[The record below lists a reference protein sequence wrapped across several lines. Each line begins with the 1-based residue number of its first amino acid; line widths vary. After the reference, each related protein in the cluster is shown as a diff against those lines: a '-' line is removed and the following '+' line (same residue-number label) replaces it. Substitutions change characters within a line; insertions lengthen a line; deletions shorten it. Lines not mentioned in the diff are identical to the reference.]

1 MGWSTSRDAQPAG
14 RRVQGKV
21 VFRFTA
27 ILMTALLAPLQAHAL
42 GMQTLTDDDM
52 RHVSARGLADR
63 FLQRVSLYASNGLGI
78 EVLGDMATLLNP
90 FGEAF
95 AGLIDA
101 ETTFKDA
108 VFNPAFP
115 SMLVDRDG
123 SVLIRLPATI
133 GEISF
138 RNIHIRGSN
147 GASFGSV
154 TVRNIDFT
162 GTTIRV
168 KRH

>member
-1 MGWSTSRDAQPAG
+1 MGSTSSRARPAG
-14 RRVQGKV
+14 LRMQDKAA
-21 VFRFTA
+21 FLFLA
-27 ILMTALLAPLQAHAL
+27 ILAAALCATPQAQAR
-42 GMQTLTDDDM
+42 GMQRMSDDEM

-63 FLQRVSLYASNGLGI
+63 FLQRVNLYASNGFGI

-90 FGEAF
+90 IGDAF

-101 ETTFKDA
+101 DTTFKDA
-108 VFNPAFP
+108 VYNPLSP
-115 SMLVDRDG
+115 TLLVDKDG
-123 SVLIRLPATI
+123 SVLFRIPATI

-138 RNIHIRGSN
+138 RNIRIRGSN

-154 TVRNIDFT
+154 SITNINYT

-168 KRH
+168 KKH

>member
-1 MGWSTSRDAQPAG
+1 MGWSTRSDTQPAG
-14 RRVQGKV
+14 RRVQGKAA
-21 VFRFTA
+21 FRFSA
-27 ILMTALLAPLQAHAL
+27 ILIAALLAPLQAHAL
-42 GMQTLTDDDM
+42 GMQKLTDDDM

-63 FLQRVSLYASNGLGI
+63 FLQRVSLYAANGLGI
-78 EVLGDMATLLNP
+78 EVLGDMASLLNP
-90 FGEAF
+90 IGDAF

-101 ETTFKDA
+101 DTTFKDA
-108 VFNPAFP
+108 VFNPTFP

-138 RNIHIRGSN
+138 RNIRIRGSN
-147 GASFGSV
+147 GTSFGSI
-154 TVRNIDFT
+154 TIRNIDFT